1 MKPLITKQ
9 QEQDYRAYVLA
20 ELRCA
25 RKRAQLALNEID
37 RIGMALKGGVIDSDT
52 ALEWLAETGTLEFL
66 HPETEEVAM
75 SALIS
80 SNEAAAAAMGMS

>member
-1 MKPLITKQ
+1 MKPLVTK
-9 QEQDYRAYVLA
+9 EQDYRAYTLA

-37 RIGMALKGGVIDSDT
+37 RIGIALKTNLIDPDT

-75 SALIS
+75 SALMS
-80 SNEAAAAAMGMS
+80 SNEAAAAAMGMP